1 MAESIGQE
9 KFEAFL
15 AGALVR
21 LVLFPDGQF
30 TAYSKKG
37 GELVSFSLGRKV
49 VSTGEE
55 STTDEDN
62 WVKRSGRFTVPKR
75 PQNVS
80 LSVMTSGQE
89 LNADCFNQFGHSE
102 VPTTFHLGVLDG
114 LFLRGAGRRTADR
127 VSVKLDVRA
136 TAQALATRDDTA
148 VVPHRK
154 ASTQVRRQGLPL
166 LFRQRLNKARS
177 RTGPTQERPPVI
189 IEVRE
194 RRRHLD
200 ACGTNVSRPCLLEQS
215 LEGVGSA

>member
-1 MAESIGQE
+1 MRKALILLAVIAAPGSVAVQAQFPDGNTGHPFASAMEESRRRLEDSGDGITQASMAESIGQE
-9 KFEAFL
+9 KLEAFL

-62 WVKRSGRFTVPKR
+62 WVKRSGTFTVPKR

-114 LFLRGAGRRTADR
+114 LFCVGL
-127 VSVKLDVRA
+127 V
-136 TAQALATRDDTA
+136 DD
-148 VVPHRK
+148 
-154 ASTQVRRQGLPL
+154 SG
-166 LFRQRLNKARS
+166 
-177 RTGPTQERPPVI
+177 
-189 IEVRE
+189 
-194 RRRHLD
+194 
-200 ACGTNVSRPCLLEQS
+200 
-215 LEGVGSA
+215 